1 MKFKLENKYFRWGLT
16 AFLVIAASI
25 IFYYVVFYGS
35 DIKVGIMVVTNILMP
50 VVFGLVTAYLLTP
63 VLNFIENKILLPLC
77 DKCRLHAS
85 PKRNSVVRGA
95 GIFLTFLLLFALIY
109 NLFGMLLSQIV
120 PSIQNIVLNFDYYIN
135 NFIRWLNRFL
145 EDNVELKNYATRMV
159 NTYSADVEAWLNNT
173 LFTTTSEL
181 VRRVSLSV
189 IGVLK
194 VLWNF
199 IIGLIISVY
208 VLAGKEKFAGQ
219 AKKITYALFEKNT
232 ANIIIRNFRFTHRT
246 FIGFIGGKI
255 VDSLIIGILCF
266 IGTAVLHTPYGA
278 LVSVIVGVTNV
289 IPFFGPYLGAI
300 PSIILIFVVD
310 PAHPLNCA
318 YFVVFIVILQ
328 QFDGNFLGPKILGNS
343 TGLTGFWVI
352 FAITLFG
359 GLFGVPGMIVGIP
372 VFAVMY
378 AAIKSMV
385 NAALTKKNMPYETQK
400 YMRVEKID
408 EQGFH
413 DFVQRPAERKKWARM
428 GKRKENYKETGK
440 RAETNSRQNE
450 ERED

>member
-1 MKFKLENKYFRWGLT
+1 M
-16 AFLVIAASI
+16 
-25 IFYYVVFYGS
+25 
-35 DIKVGIMVVTNILMP
+35 
-50 VVFGLVTAYLLTP
+50 
-63 VLNFIENKILLPLC
+63 
-77 DKCRLHAS
+77 
-85 PKRNSVVRGA
+85 
-95 GIFLTFLLLFALIY
+95 
-109 NLFGMLLSQIV
+109 
-120 PSIQNIVLNFDYYIN
+120 
-135 NFIRWLNRFL
+135 
-145 EDNVELKNYATRMV
+145 
-159 NTYSADVEAWLNNT
+159 
-173 LFTTTSEL
+173 
-181 VRRVSLSV
+181 
-189 IGVLK
+189 
-194 VLWNF
+194 
-199 IIGLIISVY
+199 
-208 VLAGKEKFAGQ
+208 
-219 AKKITYALFEKNT
+219 
-232 ANIIIRNFRFTHRT
+232 
-246 FIGFIGGKI
+246 
-255 VDSLIIGILCF
+255 DSLIIGILCF

-359 GLFGVPGMIVGIP
+359 GLFGVPGMIVGVP